1 MNKLEG
7 ASAFKREVSSIPISK
22 IKTNPYQ
29 PRKFFSENAIKEL
42 ARSIREVGLLQPIT
56 LRSTASGYEL
66 VAGER
71 RLRACKMLGMKEISA
86 IVVPNMRECEA
97 ALLAMI
103 ENLQREDL
111 HFLEEAAEGYQSLM
125 RQHGLTQEELGRRL
139 SKSQSCIANK
149 VRLLRL
155 PRSIKEKIISY
166 QLTERHARALM
177 RLPDES
183 LQNKIADRAG
193 REGLSVMATENL
205 VEQELARIYVSE
217 DDTQRKVRCHLGHTI
232 YLNSI
237 RHTIEKIRGCGA
249 EIDVVR
255 EDKPDKVVL
264 TIEIP
269 KVGGRGHCLP
279 RRSI

>member
-111 HFLEEAAEGYQSLM
+111 HFLEEA
-125 RQHGLTQEELGRRL
+125 
-139 SKSQSCIANK
+139 
-149 VRLLRL
+149 
-155 PRSIKEKIISY
+155 
-166 QLTERHARALM
+166 
-177 RLPDES
+177 
-183 LQNKIADRAG
+183 
-193 REGLSVMATENL
+193 
-205 VEQELARIYVSE
+205 
-217 DDTQRKVRCHLGHTI
+217 
-232 YLNSI
+232 
-237 RHTIEKIRGCGA
+237 
-249 EIDVVR
+249 
-255 EDKPDKVVL
+255 
-264 TIEIP
+264 
-269 KVGGRGHCLP
+269 
-279 RRSI
+279 

>member
-71 RLRACKMLGMKEISA
+71 RLRACKMLGMKEKSA

-111 HFLEEAAEGYQSLM
+111 HFLEEAEGYQSLM

>member
-111 HFLEEAAEGYQSLM
+111 HFLEEAEDYQSLM

>member
-111 HFLEEAAEGYQSLM
+111 HFLEEAEGYQSLM

-193 REGLSVMATENL
+193 REGLSVMETENL
-205 VEQELARIYVSE
+205 VEKELARIYVSE

>member
-111 HFLEEAAEGYQSLM
+111 HFLEEAEGYQSLM

-149 VRLLRL
+149 VRLLRQ

>member
-111 HFLEEAAEGYQSLM
+111 HFLEEAEGYQSLM

-217 DDTQRKVRCHLGHTI
+217 DDTQRKVRCHLGHII

>member
-111 HFLEEAAEGYQSLM
+111 HFLEEAEGYQSLM

-166 QLTERHARALM
+166 QLTERYARALM

>member
-97 ALLAMI
+97 TLLAMI

-111 HFLEEAAEGYQSLM
+111 HFLEEAEGYQSLM

>member
-1 MNKLEG
+1 MMKNDN
-7 ASAFKREVSSIPISK
+7 SATSKKEVCCVMISK

-29 PRKFFSENAIKEL
+29 PRKFFSESAIKEL
-42 ARSIREVGLLQPIT
+42 ALSIREVGLLQPIT
-56 LRSTASGYEL
+56 VRETTSGYEL

-86 IVVPNMRECEA
+86 IVIQNMRECEA

-111 HFLEEAAEGYQSLM
+111 HFLEEAEGYQSLM

-177 RLPDES
+177 RLPDET
-183 LQNKIADRAG
+183 LQHKIADRAG
-193 REGLSVMATENL
+193 KEGLSVMATENL
-205 VEQELARIYVSE
+205 VEQELARIYVTE
-217 DDTQRKVRCHLGHTI
+217 EEGARKVRCHLGHTI
-232 YLNSI
+232 YINSI

-269 KVGGRGHCLP
+269 KAGGKGHSIP
-279 RRSI
+279 RRNI

>member
-111 HFLEEAAEGYQSLM
+111 HFLEEAEGYQSLM

-139 SKSQSCIANK
+139 SKSQSCIDNK

>member
-103 ENLQREDL
+103 ENLQREDS
-111 HFLEEAAEGYQSLM
+111 HFLEEAEGYQSLM

>member
-111 HFLEEAAEGYQSLM
+111 HFLEEAEGYQSLM

-166 QLTERHARALM
+166 QLTEHHARALM

>member
-111 HFLEEAAEGYQSLM
+111 HFLEEAEGYQSLM

-237 RHTIEKIRGCGA
+237 RHTI
-249 EIDVVR
+249 
-255 EDKPDKVVL
+255 
-264 TIEIP
+264 
-269 KVGGRGHCLP
+269 
-279 RRSI
+279 

>member
-66 VAGER
+66 VDGER

-111 HFLEEAAEGYQSLM
+111 HFLEEAEGYQSLM

>member
-42 ARSIREVGLLQPIT
+42 ARSIREVSLLQPIT

-111 HFLEEAAEGYQSLM
+111 HFLEEAEGYQSLM

>member
-111 HFLEEAAEGYQSLM
+111 HFLEEAEGYQSLM

-237 RHTIEKIRGCGA
+237 RHTIEKNRGCGA

>member
-42 ARSIREVGLLQPIT
+42 ARSIREGGLLQPIT

-111 HFLEEAAEGYQSLM
+111 HFLEEAEGYQSLM

>member
-111 HFLEEAAEGYQSLM
+111 HFLKEAEGYQSLM

>member
-111 HFLEEAAEGYQSLM
+111 HFLEEAEGYQSLM

-155 PRSIKEKIISY
+155 PR
-166 QLTERHARALM
+166 
-177 RLPDES
+177 
-183 LQNKIADRAG
+183 NKIADRAG

>member
-111 HFLEEAAEGYQSLM
+111 HFLEEAEGYQSLM
-125 RQHGLTQEELGRRL
+125 RQHCLTQEELGRRL

>member
-111 HFLEEAAEGYQSLM
+111 HFLEEAEGYQSLM

-217 DDTQRKVRCHLGHTI
+217 DDTQRKVRCLLWSSVFVTLVAKNIDLCNSSLIWCLIPIETMRAHMIIRNICKFLHRLIECLLGTKFI
-232 YLNSI
+232 
-237 RHTIEKIRGCGA
+237 
-249 EIDVVR
+249 
-255 EDKPDKVVL
+255 
-264 TIEIP
+264 
-269 KVGGRGHCLP
+269 
-279 RRSI
+279 

>member
-71 RLRACKMLGMKEISA
+71 RLGACKMLGMKEISA

-111 HFLEEAAEGYQSLM
+111 HFLEEAEGYQSLM

>member
-56 LRSTASGYEL
+56 LLSTASGYEL

-111 HFLEEAAEGYQSLM
+111 HFLEEAEGYQSLM

>member
-111 HFLEEAAEGYQSLM
+111 HFLEEAEGYQSLM
-125 RQHGLTQEELGRRL
+125 RQHGLTQEELVRRL

>member
-42 ARSIREVGLLQPIT
+42 APSIREVGLLQPIT

-111 HFLEEAAEGYQSLM
+111 HFLEEAEGYQSLM

>member
-66 VAGER
+66 GAGER

-111 HFLEEAAEGYQSLM
+111 HFLEEAEGYQSLM

>member
-111 HFLEEAAEGYQSLM
+111 HFLEEAEGYQSLM

-177 RLPDES
+177 ILPDES

>member
-111 HFLEEAAEGYQSLM
+111 HFLEEAEGYQSLM

-264 TIEIP
+264 AIEIP

>member
-111 HFLEEAAEGYQSLM
+111 HFLEEAEGYQSLM

-237 RHTIEKIRGCGA
+237 RHTIEKIRGCGE

>member
-71 RLRACKMLGMKEISA
+71 RLRACMMLGMKEISA

-111 HFLEEAAEGYQSLM
+111 HFLEEAEGYQSLM

-139 SKSQSCIANK
+139 SKSQSYIANK

>member
-97 ALLAMI
+97 ALLEMI

-111 HFLEEAAEGYQSLM
+111 HFLEEAEGYQSLM

>member
-66 VAGER
+66 VSGER

-111 HFLEEAAEGYQSLM
+111 HFLEEAEGYQSLM

>member
-29 PRKFFSENAIKEL
+29 PIKFFSENAIKEL

-111 HFLEEAAEGYQSLM
+111 HFLEEAEGYQSLM

>member
-71 RLRACKMLGMKEISA
+71 RLRACMMLGMKEISA

-111 HFLEEAAEGYQSLM
+111 HFLEEAEGYQSLM

>member
-71 RLRACKMLGMKEISA
+71 RLRECKMLGMKEISA

-111 HFLEEAAEGYQSLM
+111 HFLEEAEGYQSLM

>member
-22 IKTNPYQ
+22 IKTNSYQ

-111 HFLEEAAEGYQSLM
+111 HFLEEAEGYQSLM

>member
-111 HFLEEAAEGYQSLM
+111 HFLEEAEGYQSLM

-255 EDKPDKVVL
+255 EDKPDKGVL

>member
-22 IKTNPYQ
+22 IKTKPYQ

-111 HFLEEAAEGYQSLM
+111 HFLEEAEGYQSLM

>member
-103 ENLQREDL
+103 ENLQHEDL
-111 HFLEEAAEGYQSLM
+111 HFLEEAEGYQSLM